1 MGKLFA
7 LSNLKFIND
16 NFVRSMLVNL
26 MRQSKFEERKI
37 IKKKNN
43 KILLLLPLTS
53 SYSYPLHYVQFS
65 FGSVNHKTEKQ
76 N

>member
-1 MGKLFA
+1 MI
-7 LSNLKFIND
+7 LSLHRLND
-16 NFVRSMLVNL
+16 VTTMTTVAIV
-26 MRQSKFEERKI
+26 SKFDEEVESKFD
-37 IKKKNN
+37 IKKT
-43 KILLLLPLTS
+43 IIVSLPLTS